1 MATYILKRKYFST
14 QLTEERNRVLSHT
27 KPSIQEV
34 LKLIILSTTCKT
46 CVKHWLNHLSDSL
59 TSSGDPV
66 KVFLIIVDN
75 YRGLPK
81 QFNEHYIKEVRSNK
95 SVEKYIVYLFN
106 DLKKQRDKNE
116 NFKYSEV
123 LPKTLTDDDIRD
135 LIQKIKY
142 IALCLSKQLNPDYD
156 NWWDKN
162 ISTTP
167 VNWNTGKGKLVEYD
181 YLRKIINNII

>member
-1 MATYILKRKYFST
+1 M
-14 QLTEERNRVLSHT
+14 
-27 KPSIQEV
+27 
-34 LKLIILSTTCKT
+34 
-46 CVKHWLNHLSDSL
+46 
-59 TSSGDPV
+59 
-66 KVFLIIVDN
+66 
-75 YRGLPK
+75 
-81 QFNEHYIKEVRSNK
+81 RSNK